1 MSSQATDLHRA
12 TIDAILS
19 YAGRATLPFQRAHAS
34 GPYGTM
40 FWFNELLES
49 TEDADTVR
57 QLLVTASEPARLV
70 ELAEVTLRP
79 ELCDPAPSAEKLL
92 IRGFAGG
99 WAHLDGLGVAVQSTA
114 GLHAYAARKGW
125 TWAADG
131 IRDGLTA
138 RADDLALITAAP
150 VTAYALAHDVA
161 GEDEDRDQA
170 IVVGSLARAADGSIR
185 WGTRLPEGCA
195 GAPVFYSAPQGDDS
209 FKLLCAGVLLP
220 ADDHGFGHHAVVTLD
235 RIRGALADLGPA
247 ERPRRRRWWQR
258 RSG

>member
-1 MSSQATDLHRA
+1 MSSQAPDLHQA

-19 YAGRATLPFQRAHAS
+19 YAGPATLPFQRAHAR

-49 TEDADTVR
+49 TGDTDTVR
-57 QLLVTASEPARLV
+57 QLLVTASEPARRV
-70 ELAEVTLRP
+70 ELAEVTIRP
-79 ELCDPAPSAEKLL
+79 ELCDPAPSAQKLL
-92 IRGFAGG
+92 IRDFAGG
-99 WAHLDGLGVAVQSTA
+99 WTHLDGLGVAVQPTA

-138 RADDLALITAAP
+138 RADDLSLITGTP
-150 VTAYALAHDVA
+150 VTAYALAHDVT

-170 IVVGSLARAADGSIR
+170 ILVGSLARAADGSVR
-185 WGTRLPEGCA
+185 WSARLPEGCV
-195 GAPVFYSAPQGDDS
+195 GAPVFYSAPQDEDS

-220 ADDHGFGHHAVVTLD
+220 ADDHGFGHHPVVTLD
-235 RIRGALADLGPA
+235 RILGALADSGPA
-247 ERPRRRRWWQR
+247 ERPRRRRWWRR